1 MLDFTE
7 KKFRIFFYKSIK
19 MEGLKL
25 KLRGKCIHVYR
36 HRRNQTWKSK
46 GGEREKRK
54 ERIGHR
60 SSIATTCRLGMRAPL
75 R

>member
-1 MLDFTE
+1 
-7 KKFRIFFYKSIK
+7 

-46 GGEREKRK
+46 GGEREKK
-54 ERIGHR
+54 KNELVTGAQLPPH
-60 SSIATTCRLGMRAPL
+60 AALE
-75 R
+75 